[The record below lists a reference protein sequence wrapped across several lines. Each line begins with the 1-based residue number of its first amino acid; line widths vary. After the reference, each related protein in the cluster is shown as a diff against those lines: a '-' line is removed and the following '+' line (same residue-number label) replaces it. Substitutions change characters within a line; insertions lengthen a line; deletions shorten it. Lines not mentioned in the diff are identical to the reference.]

1 MRHPVSP
8 MITTRF
14 TTGLGSGKLMPAT
27 VAAVAPPGRRN
38 SQVVVVKIDG
48 FELPEVIAAARVVSV
63 LVVRSGRVAGNARMV
78 MALETPSTVID
89 GHAVY
94 GVRSRAMAW
103 LFAPISTHAVSASA
117 ASSGQVTGTLKI
129 GRAHV

>member
-14 TTGLGSGKLMPAT
+14 TTGWGSGKLMPAT
-27 VAAVAPPGRRN
+27 VAAVAPAGRRN

-48 FELPEVIAAARVVSV
+48 FEFPDVIAAARVVSV
-63 LVVRSGRVAGNARMV
+63 LDGRSGRGAGNARTV
-78 MALETPSTVID
+78 MALEIPSTVIE
-89 GHAVY
+89 GHTVY

-103 LFAPISTHAVSASA
+103 LFAPISTQAVSASA
-117 ASSGQVTGTLKI
+117 E
-129 GRAHV
+129 